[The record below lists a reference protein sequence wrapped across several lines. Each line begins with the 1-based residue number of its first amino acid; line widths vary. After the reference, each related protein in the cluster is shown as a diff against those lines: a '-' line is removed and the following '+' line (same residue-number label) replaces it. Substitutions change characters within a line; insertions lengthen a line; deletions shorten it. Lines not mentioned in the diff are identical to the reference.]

1 MDEKRNLYFDDSHG
15 RMRVVALNVT
25 EKQAV
30 RLMYQFCEQRMFKVY
45 YVRSW
50 NMYRGRQYDVG
61 SHTEFFYWSN
71 NIASNS

>member
-1 MDEKRNLYFDDSHG
+1 MDEKRNLYFDDSYG
-15 RMRVVALNVT
+15 RIRIVALNVT

-30 RLMYQFCEQRMFKVY
+30 RLMYQFCEQREFKVY

-50 NMYRGRQYDVG
+50 NTYRGRQYDVG
-61 SHTEFFYWSN
+61 SHTEFFFWSN

>member
-50 NMYRGRQYDVG
+50 NTYRGRQYDVG

>member
-1 MDEKRNLYFDDSHG
+1 MDEKRNLYFDDSYG
-15 RMRVVALNVT
+15 RIRIVALNVT

-30 RLMYQFCEQRMFKVY
+30 RLMYKFCEQREFKVY

-50 NMYRGRQYDVG
+50 NTYRGRQYDVG
-61 SHTEFFYWSN
+61 SHTEFFFWSN

>member
-1 MDEKRNLYFDDSHG
+1 MDEKRNLYFDDSYG
-15 RMRVVALNVT
+15 RIRIVALNVT

-50 NMYRGRQYDVG
+50 NTYRGRQYDVG
-61 SHTEFFYWSN
+61 SHTEFFFWSN